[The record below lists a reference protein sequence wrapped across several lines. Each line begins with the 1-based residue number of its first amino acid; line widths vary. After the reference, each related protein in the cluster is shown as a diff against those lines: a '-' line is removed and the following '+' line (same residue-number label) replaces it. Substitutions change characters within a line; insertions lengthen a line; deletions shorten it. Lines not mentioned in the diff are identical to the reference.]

1 MASLSSLKVDL
12 APASNPGITSFTIS
26 NDSRSQ
32 NNGGRC
38 CLWTVPDG
46 VTQVTF
52 ELWGSGPN
60 GAAARC
66 CQATVFTGSG
76 GMYAM
81 RTISTVAGCTYTL
94 CAAGSGCC
102 SSSCNGSTGAT
113 TYVSGSGIAT
123 TCAPS
128 GEPGRTSCFTLD
140 GATCCAGCVVCKTSA
155 GEWCMP
161 GIRNTTHK
169 EGGCL
174 NTNKWVMGGAYQLGT
189 FNATRSLCLNTTYC
203 NACCWG
209 YGHFPAGPGSN
220 AITCSGVC
228 RCGTPGMGGVIRV
241 SFA

>member
-12 APASNPGITSFTIS
+12 APQTNPGINSIVIS
-26 NDSRSQ
+26 NDTRGLA
-32 NNGGRC
+32 NGGRC

-52 ELWGSGPN
+52 ELWGSGADGP
-60 GAAARC
+60 GARC
-66 CQATVFTGSG
+66 CQAPVYTGSG

-81 RTISTVAGCTYTL
+81 RTVETVAGCTYTL

-102 SSSCNGSTGAT
+102 QSSCGGAAGQT
-113 TYVSGSGIAT
+113 TFVSGSGIAT

-128 GEPGRTSCFTLD
+128 GEPGRTGCFTL
-140 GATCCAGCVVCKTSA
+140 AVPTCCAGCVVCKQSA
-155 GEWCMP
+155 GDWCMP
-161 GIRNTTHK
+161 AIRGTTHT
-169 EGGCL
+169 EGDCM
-174 NTNKWVMGGAYQLGT
+174 NTQKWVMGGSYQLGT
-189 FNATRSLCLNTTYC
+189 FNATRLTCMNTTYC
-203 NACCWG
+203 DACCWG

-220 AITCSGVC
+220 AIVCSGVC